1 MLRCALVCLVTLLV
15 GCSSSSSGG
24 DAAQPVA
31 DAGTTATPP
40 DAVGP
45 HPVGHTTFVLVDA
58 ARNRSLRVEA
68 WYPADESARVAATA
82 GTALEDLEPPG
93 PSHDVLASLVAAAP
107 NGCTRKHLSSAADAP
122 PIAGSL
128 PLLAFSHCLGCARF
142 DAAFVAERL
151 ASHGFAVIAPDHTG
165 DTLWD
170 VAMGQ
175 NVMLGSDFLQ
185 VRVADI
191 RAVLDAALDPAS
203 TAIPAS
209 LRGHFDASRV
219 GMLGH
224 SFGALTTGLTL
235 QLDNRPRAGLALAAP
250 MDAFPPTMIATI
262 KQPIMF
268 LLAAEDHSIGEAGNG
283 SIRYNFMQATAPAR
297 LVEVANAGHWSFT
310 DICALTS
317 AFVPG
322 CGMSTSQQ
330 KGHLGD
336 AFTYI
341 DNDAAR
347 SLAASYAVAFFTS
360 ELLGDGA
367 AKTWLDTPHPA
378 DGTVTVTAK

>member
-1 MLRCALVCLVTLLV
+1 MLRRALVGFALVAI

-24 DAAQPVA
+24 TSAPLA
-31 DAGTTATPP
+31 DAGTADTPP
-40 DAVGP
+40 DVAGP
-45 HPVGHTTFVLVDA
+45 HPVGHTTFVLDDA
-58 ARNRSLRVEA
+58 ARGRSLRVQA
-68 WYPADESARVAATA
+68 WYPADESARAAATA
-82 GTALEDLEPPG
+82 GTALEDLEPAG
-93 PSHDVLASLVAAAP
+93 PHHDVLAPLVSAAP
-107 NGCTRKHLSSAADAP
+107 NGCTRKRVASAADVAP
-122 PIAGSL
+122 IGGSL
-128 PLLAFSHCLGCARF
+128 PLLVFSHCLGCARF

-151 ASHGFAVIAPDHTG
+151 ASHGFAVLAPDHTG

-175 NVMLGSDFLQ
+175 NVTLGSDFLQ
-185 VRVADI
+185 VRVGDL
-191 RAVLDAALDPAS
+191 RVLLDVALDPAS
-203 TAIPAS
+203 AMVPPS

-219 GMLGH
+219 GVLGH

-235 QLDNRPRAGLALAAP
+235 QLDTRPRAGLALAAP

-262 KQPIMF
+262 KQPILF

-317 AFVPG
+317 AFTPG

-336 AFTYI
+336 PFTYL

-347 SLAASYAVAFFTS
+347 SLAASYAVAFFS
-360 ELLGDGA
+360 EQLSGDAA
-367 AKTWLDTPHPA
+367 AKTWLETPHPN
-378 DGTVTVTAK
+378 DGSVTVTAK